1 MAQPWTEGR
10 RRLMLAFGLGALAAL
25 GQAPLGFWWAT
36 LAATA
41 GLIWLLGRVPDAR
54 GAFLTGLFAGAG
66 HFAVALNWIVEPFLI
81 DIARHG
87 WMAPFA
93 VVLLSFGL
101 GLFWAGAAV
110 LGRLAARPALGF
122 VLAFVALEWL
132 RGVIFT
138 GFPWA
143 MAGHVWIGT
152 PVDQLA
158 ALAGPSAL
166 SLLTLT
172 LAMLA
177 VQGRGRGLAL
187 AAVLLAAAWGFG
199 AWRLAQP
206 LPAPREGVV
215 RLVQPN
221 AAQSLKWDQALA
233 DMHLGRLLDLTAEGR
248 PADLTLWPETAV
260 PYMLEYAPSVAGMVV
275 TASDGRPVA
284 VGIQREEAGRFYNSI
299 RVLEGDGQESARYDK
314 AHLVPFGEYIPF
326 GDLAYDWFGLR
337 AFAAQA
343 GNTYSAG
350 PGVRVMDLG
359 RFGKVLPLIC
369 YEAIFPREV
378 NAAPERADWMLQ
390 ATNDAWFGI
399 WTGPFQHFAQA
410 RLRAVEQGL
419 PLLRVANT
427 GVTAVIDARGRVVD
441 SLPFGEMGA
450 LDARIPGALPPTP
463 YAHWGDGPMALL
475 LAGLALAAMTR
486 GRRLAIDG
494 PSPAV

>member
-1 MAQPWTEGR
+1 MVQHWTEGR
-10 RRLMLAFGLGALAAL
+10 RRLVLAFALGALAAL

-41 GLIWLLGRVPDAR
+41 GLIWLLGRLRDAR
-54 GAFLTGLFAGAG
+54 GAFLSGLFAGAG
-66 HFAVALNWIVEPFLI
+66 HFAVALSWIVEPFLI

-110 LGRLAARPALGF
+110 LGRLAPGPAPGF

-158 ALAGPSAL
+158 ALAGPSGL

-177 VQGRGRGLAL
+177 TQWRGRGLAL

-199 AWRLAQP
+199 NWRLAQP
-206 LPAPREGVV
+206 LPPPREGVV
-215 RLVQPN
+215 RLVQPD
-221 AAQSLKWDQALA
+221 AEQSLKWDQSLA
-233 DMHLGRLLDLTAEGR
+233 DMHLGRLLDLTAEGG

-260 PYMLEYAPSVAGMVV
+260 PYMLEYAPSVAGMVAA
-275 TASDGRPVA
+275 ASDGRPVA

-299 RVLEGDGQESARYDK
+299 RVLEGDGRETARYDK

-326 GDLAYDWFGLR
+326 GDLAYEWFGLR
-337 AFAAQA
+337 AFAARA
-343 GNTYSAG
+343 GNTYSA
-350 PGVRVMDLG
+350 
-359 RFGKVLPLIC
+359 
-369 YEAIFPREV
+369 
-378 NAAPERADWMLQ
+378 
-390 ATNDAWFGI
+390 
-399 WTGPFQHFAQA
+399 
-410 RLRAVEQGL
+410 
-419 PLLRVANT
+419 
-427 GVTAVIDARGRVVD
+427 
-441 SLPFGEMGA
+441 
-450 LDARIPGALPPTP
+450 
-463 YAHWGDGPMALL
+463 
-475 LAGLALAAMTR
+475 
-486 GRRLAIDG
+486 
-494 PSPAV
+494 